1 MWLLNFLPDWIFH
14 AVVLAGVV
22 GLVASFILGFIP
34 FVKQYKIVIQ
44 AAATLLLVLGIFFE
58 GANYNEAVWQQ
69 KVAALNVKI
78 AEIEAKSGKET
89 IKVVTKYVT
98 KVQKVEQNG
107 QEIIKFIPQLITEK
121 DNSACTIPNS
131 FVVLH
136 NAAAKNEVPDTTRAA
151 NETSSGVNL
160 TDVARTVTI
169 NYTTYAAL
177 KQQLESLQEW
187 IRSQEKVFN
196 EN

>member
-136 NAAAKNEVPDTTRAA
+136 NAAAKNEVPDATRAA